1 MAKVIIIE
9 PDITEEENQRRWN
22 IVKEILHEIDKEI
35 VRENTEVNNWKTGW
49 IAFKEIEKRA
59 AEIGNII
66 DTDPNADTRSLNI
79 ELDGLKEAK
88 ENIETRKED

>member
-35 VRENTEVNNWKTGW
+35 VRENTEVNN
-49 IAFKEIEKRA
+49 
-59 AEIGNII
+59 
-66 DTDPNADTRSLNI
+66 
-79 ELDGLKEAK
+79 
-88 ENIETRKED
+88 

>member
-49 IAFKEIEKRA
+49 IAFK
-59 AEIGNII
+59 NIQEVVSS
-66 DTDPNADTRSLNI
+66 SLIAGANSQMRI
-79 ELDGLKEAK
+79 
-88 ENIETRKED
+88 